1 MIEIYFNYFVI
12 PNINFIFAR
21 YKLVQSLHH
30 STYHLKVYRY
40 AIITPRLSLMEN
52 AFEQQVEK
60 ELKSMD
66 QRLYDLE
73 EKMTSIDTKL
83 TQVVDAILGNA
94 LTKTG
99 GFVADLT
106 ELKGKIKDLED
117 KIQKQEEFKK
127 KFSWTVGII
136 LGIGVLLQYLSTL
149 YKNLKGI

>member
-1 MIEIYFNYFVI
+1 
-12 PNINFIFAR
+12 
-21 YKLVQSLHH
+21 
-30 STYHLKVYRY
+30 
-40 AIITPRLSLMEN
+40 MEN

-99 GFVADLT
+99 GFIADLT
-106 ELKGKIKDLED
+106 ELKAKIKDL
-117 KIQKQEEFKK
+117 EEFKK
-127 KFSWTVGII
+127 KFTWTVGII

-149 YKNLKGI
+149 YRNITT

>member
-1 MIEIYFNYFVI
+1 
-12 PNINFIFAR
+12 
-21 YKLVQSLHH
+21 
-30 STYHLKVYRY
+30 
-40 AIITPRLSLMEN
+40 MEN
-52 AFEQQVEK
+52 AFEHQVEK

-99 GFVADLT
+99 GFVADLS
-106 ELKGKIKDLED
+106 ELKSKLRELET

-127 KFSWTVGII
+127 RFTWTVAIV

-149 YKNLKGI
+149 YKNIKG

>member
-1 MIEIYFNYFVI
+1 
-12 PNINFIFAR
+12 
-21 YKLVQSLHH
+21 
-30 STYHLKVYRY
+30 
-40 AIITPRLSLMEN
+40 MEN
-52 AFEQQVEK
+52 AFEKQGEK

-99 GFVADLT
+99 GFVADLS
-106 ELKGKIKDLED
+106 ELKTKIKDLED

-127 KFSWTVGII
+127 RFTWTVGLII
-136 LGIGVLLQYLSTL
+136 AAGAILQYLSTL
-149 YKNLKGI
+149 YKNLKA

>member
-1 MIEIYFNYFVI
+1 MLYNL
-12 PNINFIFAR
+12 FA
-21 YKLVQSLHH
+21 H
-30 STYHLKVYRY
+30 
-40 AIITPRLSLMEN
+40 MEN
-52 AFEQQVEK
+52 AFETQVEK

-99 GFVADLT
+99 GFIAEVN
-106 ELKGKIKDLED
+106 ELKGRIKDLED

-127 KFSWTVGII
+127 RFTWTVGII
-136 LGIGVLLQYLSTL
+136 IGIGILLQYLSTL
-149 YKNLKGI
+149 YRNIK